1 MRILIPLTEDR
12 KKLARTI
19 KDVNPT
25 IVQYIIQ
32 TINFNMLF
40 VIYMQYTQADKYV
53 LHLIF

>member
-12 KKLARTI
+12 KKLARTV
-19 KDVNPT
+19 KDGNPK

-32 TINFNMLF
+32 TINFNILF